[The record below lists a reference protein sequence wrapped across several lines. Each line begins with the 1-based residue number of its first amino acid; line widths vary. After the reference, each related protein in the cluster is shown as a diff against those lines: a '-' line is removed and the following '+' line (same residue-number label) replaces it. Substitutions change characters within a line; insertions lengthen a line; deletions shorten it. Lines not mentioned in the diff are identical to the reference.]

1 MWWGKPRVNAL
12 QHSVLAS
19 QQMERT
25 WLGSHSGRL
34 PTQAK
39 QLGGIENE
47 FENKIDHTVFLGK
60 QPVTRV
66 FSCRRRKN
74 PPRSLNLK
82 LQRPGCY
89 LSCGTSQK

>member
-1 MWWGKPRVNAL
+1 MPGI
-12 QHSVLAS
+12 STEI
-19 QQMERT
+19 ERT

-47 FENKIDHTVFLGK
+47 FENKINHTVFLGK
-60 QPVTRV
+60 QPVIRL
-66 FSCRRRKN
+66 FSCRRGKT
-74 PPRSLNLK
+74 PLSSLNLK

-89 LSCGTSQK
+89 YPAELVKNNILLPFR